1 MIDIVI
7 EVCRGN
13 LAQIIH
19 DATDFETTLHFPA
32 HGTITMRQDC
42 SKYHIKQGDKINIRV
57 KGRFMDTPAV
67 IKDISGH
74 KIYFEQTGG
83 DSKWIK

>member
-7 EVCRGN
+7 EVYRGN

-19 DATDFETTLHFPA
+19 DATDFETTLHFPP

-42 SKYHIKQGDKINIRV
+42 SKYHIK
-57 KGRFMDTPAV
+57 
-67 IKDISGH
+67 
-74 KIYFEQTGG
+74 
-83 DSKWIK
+83 

>member
-1 MIDIVI
+1 MKN
-7 EVCRGN
+7 R
-13 LAQIIH
+13 LK
-19 DATDFETTLHFPA
+19 DFWYNF
-32 HGTITMRQDC
+32 
-42 SKYHIKQGDKINIRV
+42 KQGDKINIRV
-57 KGRFMDTPAV
+57 KGRFMETPAV